1 MIRTVPGRDT
11 KNELL
16 AQFPEQ
22 EFDYVRRKS
31 EITECASG
39 DILYDMHDQLEY
51 VYFPESCVVSMV
63 LPTEDGFAVEVGIVG
78 RDGIAGLGMILKSRY
93 AMRRAQVQIPGRS
106 RRLSIESMEHI
117 LRTSEEVVNVLFR
130 YARKAFLQASQTAI
144 CNARHRVDERL
155 ARSLLAVHDV
165 VDGDDL
171 PLTHEFIANML
182 GSRRAGVTV
191 AIATLRDMG
200 AIGTSRRV
208 ITIVDRRKLEECS
221 CECYAS
227 LKAQLAFLE

>member
-1 MIRTVPGRDT
+1 VPGRET
-11 KNELL
+11 KNQLL

-22 EFDYVRRKS
+22 EFNYVRRKS

-39 DILYDMHDQLEY
+39 DTLYEMHDQLEY
-51 VYFPESCVVSMV
+51 VYFPEDCVVSMV

-78 RDGIAGLGMILKSRY
+78 RDGMAGLGMILKSKY
-93 AMRRAQVQIPGRS
+93 SMRRAQVQIPGRS
-106 RRLSIESMEHI
+106 RRLSIAAMEHV
-117 LRTSEEVVNVLFR
+117 LRTSDEVVNVLFG
-130 YARKAFLQASQTAI
+130 YARKSFLQASQTAI

-155 ARSLLAVHDV
+155 ARSLLMVHDV

-171 PLTHEFIANML
+171 ALTHEFIANML

-191 AIATLRDMG
+191 AIATLRDLG
-200 AIGTSRRV
+200 AIGTSRGV
-208 ITIVDRRKLEECS
+208 ITIVDRHKLEKCS
-221 CECYAS
+221 CECYSS